1 MKDKPPYMNS
11 PCAKCPF
18 RKDSME
24 GWLGGDR
31 MAEILAQT
39 SFVCH
44 KTTNKMLYD
53 RRQCA
58 GHMIIKGEENAFV
71 AAAKDHRVKLDLR
84 GQSLIFESEKECI
97 EHHE

>member
-1 MKDKPPYMNS
+1 MNA
-11 PCAKCPF
+11 PCAQCPF

-24 GWLGGDR
+24 GWLGGEP
-31 MAEILAQT
+31 MNEILTQP

-44 KTTNKMLYD
+44 KTTNAMLYD

-71 AAAKDHRVKLDLR
+71 ATANKYGVKLDLR
-84 GQSLIFESEKECI
+84 GQILVFETEKECI
-97 EHHE
+97 EHHK